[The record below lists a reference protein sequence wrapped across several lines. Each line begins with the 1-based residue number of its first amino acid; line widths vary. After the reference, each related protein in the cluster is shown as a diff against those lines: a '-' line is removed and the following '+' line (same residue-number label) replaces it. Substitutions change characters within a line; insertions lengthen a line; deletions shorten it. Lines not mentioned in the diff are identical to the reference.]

1 MAASGSVRY
10 YSRTG
15 PDGDDFQC
23 DPFVQPQGE
32 HKATIVWLH
41 DKDDYYFDSVKFAKT
56 LNLEN
61 VRWICPAMVYTNT
74 FIKGVGGSGMG
85 AVAALH
91 FARNCA
97 LGHYPMNP
105 QLVVGIDGW
114 LSIAGSLKSSIDATV
129 GAAARAASQSILLA
143 HETDVSDDRRLP
155 YTCDEEVVVSL
166 REAGFGEVMFV
177 PYLSLRRMVIRSLL
191 A

>member
-74 FIKGVGGSGMG
+74 SNYDFGCNIKRDSQETLDSAATLVASLFSREPPNVIKGVGGSGMG

-114 LSIAGSLKSSIDATV
+114 LSIA
-129 GAAARAASQSILLA
+129 
-143 HETDVSDDRRLP
+143 
-155 YTCDEEVVVSL
+155 
-166 REAGFGEVMFV
+166 
-177 PYLSLRRMVIRSLL
+177 
-191 A
+191 